1 MGGLGMDQAIRVKIQ
16 GRGEEGMDQVIRAEI
31 QGKGVGR
38 GVFGNG
44 LH

>member
-1 MGGLGMDQAIRVKIQ
+1 MDQAIRVKIQ

-31 QGKGVGR
+31 QGKGLGR